1 MGIVELSVLSAGFVN
16 GSSVAK
22 TLVFAFVVVG
32 QMFPIF
38 QLLFLYIFY
47 YSFISPTFP
56 TVPVPQEESACVV
69 RVYHASTSSSSNSSQ
84 EVSAG
89 KDNVS
94 FVPSLASL
102 ICVDTRVGERTSGTG
117 TTITSYENAE

>member
-1 MGIVELSVLSAGFVN
+1 MGIVELSPLSAGFVN

-22 TLVFAFVVVG
+22 TLVFALVVVG

-38 QLLFLYIFY
+38 QLLFLCFLPLLL

-56 TVPVPQEESACVV
+56 TVPQEESARVV
-69 RVYHASTSSSSNSSQ
+69 RVYHASSSSSSSNSSQ

-89 KDNVS
+89 IDNVS

-102 ICVDTRVGERTSGTG
+102 ICVDT
-117 TTITSYENAE
+117 

>member
-1 MGIVELSVLSAGFVN
+1 MGIVELSLLSAGFVN

-38 QLLFLYIFY
+38 QLLFLCFLPILL

-56 TVPVPQEESACVV
+56 TVPQEESARVV
-69 RVYHASTSSSSNSSQ
+69 RVYHASSSSNSSQ

-89 KDNVS
+89 IDNVS

-102 ICVDTRVGERTSGTG
+102 ICVDT
-117 TTITSYENAE
+117 

>member
-1 MGIVELSVLSAGFVN
+1 MGIVELSLLSAGFVN

-22 TLVFAFVVVG
+22 TLVFALVVVG

-38 QLLFLYIFY
+38 RLLFLCFLPLLL

-56 TVPVPQEESACVV
+56 TVPQEESARVV
-69 RVYHASTSSSSNSSQ
+69 RVYHASWSSSNSSQ

-89 KDNVS
+89 TI
-94 FVPSLASL
+94 VPSLASL
-102 ICVDTRVGERTSGTG
+102 ICVDT
-117 TTITSYENAE
+117 

>member
-1 MGIVELSVLSAGFVN
+1 MGIVELSLLSAGFVN

-22 TLVFAFVVVG
+22 TLVFALVVVG

-38 QLLFLYIFY
+38 QLLFLCFLPLLL

-56 TVPVPQEESACVV
+56 TVPVPQEESARVV
-69 RVYHASTSSSSNSSQ
+69 RVYHASSSKSSQ

-102 ICVDTRVGERTSGTG
+102 ICVDT
-117 TTITSYENAE
+117 

>member
-1 MGIVELSVLSAGFVN
+1 MGIVELSLLSAGFVN

-38 QLLFLYIFY
+38 RLLFLYIFY

-69 RVYHASTSSSSNSSQ
+69 RVYHASSSSSLSSSNSSQ

-89 KDNVS
+89 KDNAS
-94 FVPSLASL
+94 FVLSLASL
-102 ICVDTRVGERTSGTG
+102 ICVDT
-117 TTITSYENAE
+117 

>member
-1 MGIVELSVLSAGFVN
+1 MGIVELSLLSAGFVN

-22 TLVFAFVVVG
+22 TLVFALVVVG

-38 QLLFLYIFY
+38 QLLFLCFLPLLL

-56 TVPVPQEESACVV
+56 TVPQEESARVV
-69 RVYHASTSSSSNSSQ
+69 RVYHASSSSSNSSQ

-89 KDNVS
+89 IDNVS

-102 ICVDTRVGERTSGTG
+102 VCVDT
-117 TTITSYENAE
+117 